1 MKLHG
6 KKALACLSLM
16 LVVLS
21 VIPSGAISNET
32 GVQNAT
38 DIPDIAEGKF
48 KGRGPMER
56 SAMEIPEFE
65 TEEQEM
71 AFLKEKTV
79 GPIEKR
85 IEMAEKMLENI
96 DGTDSKNVTAESL
109 EEEISELK
117 ILLEKIN
124 SATTLEELKE
134 LMSESMKMGKEG
146 MKMGQERKMKGN
158 GPGKEIPEFETEEE
172 EFGFL
177 KEMVTNST
185 QMRIERTTF
194 MIGNI
199 DEIDDENVTAGS
211 LEEELNELQTLLD
224 KINSTTTLEE
234 LKDLMSESMKMGQGH
249 MRGQDPGIKMPEF
262 ETEEEELEFVKART
276 EESVERMIETLGN
289 IDVEK
294 TGSANMTSEDVEAIL
309 VQLEDIK
316 SRLNSEDLTLEDLQ
330 KIKESMSGIMD
341 SIREA
346 FPAPANER
354 GAFPGHRWNREG
366 MSA

>member
-1 MKLHG
+1 MKLYG

-48 KGRGPMER
+48 KGREPIER

-79 GPIEKR
+79 GSIEKR
-85 IEMAEKMLENI
+85 IDMAENMLENI
-96 DGTDSKNVTAESL
+96 DGTDSQNGTAESL
-109 EEEISELK
+109 EEEVSELK

-146 MKMGQERKMKGN
+146 IKMGKEREMMGK
-158 GPGKEIPEFETEEE
+158 GPGKEI
-172 EFGFL
+172 
-177 KEMVTNST
+177 
-185 QMRIERTTF
+185 
-194 MIGNI
+194 
-199 DEIDDENVTAGS
+199 
-211 LEEELNELQTLLD
+211 
-224 KINSTTTLEE
+224 
-234 LKDLMSESMKMGQGH
+234 
-249 MRGQDPGIKMPEF
+249 PEF

-276 EESVERMIETLGN
+276 EDSVERMIETLGN

-294 TGSANMTSEDVEAIL
+294 TDSANMTSEDVEAIL

-330 KIKESMSGIMD
+330 EIKESMSAITD

-346 FPAPANER
+346 CPAPANER
-354 GAFPGHRWNREG
+354 GAFPGHHGNREG
-366 MSA
+366 LTA

>member
-32 GVQNAT
+32 GIQNAT
-38 DIPDIAEGKF
+38 DMPDFAEGKF

-65 TEEQEM
+65 TEEEEM
-71 AFLKEKTV
+71 AFLLEKTV
-79 GPIEKR
+79 ESIEKR
-85 IEMAEKMLENI
+85 IDMAEKMLENI

-146 MKMGQERKMKGN
+146 MRMGQEREMKGN
-158 GPGKEIPEFETEEE
+158 GPGKEIPEFETEE
-172 EFGFL
+172 
-177 KEMVTNST
+177 KE
-185 QMRIERTTF
+185 I
-194 MIGNI
+194 
-199 DEIDDENVTAGS
+199 
-211 LEEELNELQTLLD
+211 
-224 KINSTTTLEE
+224 
-234 LKDLMSESMKMGQGH
+234 
-249 MRGQDPGIKMPEF
+249 
-262 ETEEEELEFVKART
+262 EFVKART
-276 EESVERMIETLGN
+276 EESVKRMIETLEN

-294 TGSANMTSEDVEAIL
+294 TDSENITSEDVEAIL

-330 KIKESMSGIMD
+330 EIKEIMSGIMD

-346 FPAPANER
+346 CPAPANER
-354 GAFPGHRWNREG
+354 GAFPGHRGNREG
-366 MSA
+366 MTA

>member
-32 GVQNAT
+32 GIQNAT
-38 DIPDIAEGKF
+38 DIADFAEGKF

-65 TEEQEM
+65 TEEEEM

-79 GPIEKR
+79 ESIEKR
-85 IEMAEKMLENI
+85 IDMAEKMLENI
-96 DGTDSKNVTAESL
+96 YGTDSKNVTAESL

-134 LMSESMKMGKEG
+134 LMSESMKMAQGRIR
-146 MKMGQERKMKGN
+146 GQ
-158 GPGKEIPEFETEEE
+158 GPG
-172 EFGFL
+172 
-177 KEMVTNST
+177 M
-185 QMRIERTTF
+185 
-194 MIGNI
+194 
-199 DEIDDENVTAGS
+199 
-211 LEEELNELQTLLD
+211 
-224 KINSTTTLEE
+224 
-234 LKDLMSESMKMGQGH
+234 
-249 MRGQDPGIKMPEF
+249 KMPEF
-262 ETEEEELEFVKART
+262 ETEDEELEFVKART
-276 EESVERMIETLGN
+276 EESVERMIETLEN

-294 TGSANMTSEDVEAIL
+294 TDSANMTSEDVEAIL